1 MTEFSKLDKKIDRIR
16 KKVRGLDE
24 RKIEG
29 KVFDERT
36 LLSLYTLANRGFV
49 DVLYGSIKT
58 GKESCVFAGLGRRGE
73 PLAVKIHKIGTSDYK
88 AMLKYI
94 NGDYRFKGIRKN
106 KQSVVYT
113 WVKKE
118 FKNLRTAREC
128 GVSVPEPIAYRNNI
142 IIMEFVGEDGVP
154 APALRKYDLKA
165 PRRMFNRIVEE
176 IKKMYRCSLVH
187 SDLSEYNILVRKD
200 EPVLIDLS
208 QSVVTSHPMAQEF
221 LRRDVANICKFF
233 RRYMHTEE
241 DKVLKKVKAWSM

>member
-73 PLAVKIHKIGTSDYK
+73 PLAVKIHNIGTSDYK
-88 AMLKYI
+88 AKLKYI
-94 NGDYRFKGIRKN
+94 YRDYR
-106 KQSVVYT
+106 Y
-113 WVKKE
+113 
-118 FKNLRTAREC
+118 NLRTAREC

-208 QSVVTSHPMAQEF
+208 QSVVTSHPYAQEF
-221 LRRDVANICKFF
+221 LRRDIANICKFF